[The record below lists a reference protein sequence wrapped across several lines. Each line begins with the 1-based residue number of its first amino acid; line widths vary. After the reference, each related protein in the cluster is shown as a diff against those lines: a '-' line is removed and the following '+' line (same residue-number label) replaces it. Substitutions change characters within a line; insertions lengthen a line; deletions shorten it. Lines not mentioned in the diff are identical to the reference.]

1 MSQEG
6 LLMKALDWLWQ
17 LFLAWYKTWNLTTF
31 FAVWGAVV
39 STGTALWALRK
50 DLRDKPDIRVKA
62 SLRCIGFRDGDGAPY
77 MANPSMNIQGL
88 DDKLYVVISVTN
100 VGRRKMRWTGW
111 GGKYCSQVNGKEGF
125 LVSPFHL
132 PHTLD
137 EQEHLDEW
145 TLLDQQFVDGN
156 VKRLYIWDVAGRNWY
171 VSRRNM
177 RALQADIKKFAEVPA
192 SV

>member
-1 MSQEG
+1 
-6 LLMKALDWLWQ
+6 
-17 LFLAWYKTWNLTTF
+17 
-31 FAVWGAVV
+31 
-39 STGTALWALRK
+39 
-50 DLRDKPDIRVKA
+50 
-62 SLRCIGFRDGDGAPY
+62 
-77 MANPSMNIQGL
+77 MNIQGL
-88 DDKLYVVISVTN
+88 DDKLYVVMSVTN

-111 GGKYCSQVNGKEGF
+111 GGKYRSRVRGKEGF
-125 LVSPFHL
+125 LVSPLHL

-137 EQEHLDEW
+137 EQEYLDEW

-177 RALQADIKKFAEVPA
+177 RALQVDIKKFAEVPA